1 MYFKILSILQKIIYI
16 NISIILVTLYII
28 TLTPIELER
37 SEKRLWKLM
46 VYK

>member
-16 NISIILVTLYII
+16 SISIILVTLHII

-37 SEKRLWKLM
+37 SGKRLWKLM